1 LHAHNPK
8 TLKLLSKCNKR
19 LLLAKHNMVYVCF
32 QLQGT
37 GEVGEENLHML
48 KFEPGM
54 CLPALTGQNIAGNNM
69 EST

>member
-1 LHAHNPK
+1 
-8 TLKLLSKCNKR
+8 
-19 LLLAKHNMVYVCF
+19 MVYVCF